1 MGRRPCRVR
10 ARPAETQRRYRIAAR
25 GMERARARRRGRG
38 ARRRARASTGPSA
51 RVGGSREGR
60 RSARAG
66 GPGALARPV
75 ATRCHRIERER
86 ADVARAPRAA
96 PSLRRDVRR
105 SGRMITP
112 RTVIGARFMKAGR
125 MYFFETRGMNDVDL
139 NDFVIVRTE
148 LGEDAARVAI
158 LPTDSP
164 LVMVDP
170 PLGNVVRKATGAD
183 LFAMNKH
190 KRMEED
196 ATRAASEMVRARN
209 LPVKI
214 LGADWQFDGSS
225 LVFFFS
231 SEERP
236 DLSELNAALAA
247 HFGTRIEFRRMGAR
261 DETKVMTGVGTCG
274 RELCCSSWLDK
285 FSNISIRMAKEQ
297 DLPLNQSKLTGVC
310 GRLKCC
316 LIYELETYQEVKGR
330 LPKLGE
336 TFHIPSCES
345 GSCGTS
351 GCATTQGTNVVKES
365 IVVELAAGG
374 RAEYTAQELGVTFNP
389 VGAHTRGVGTYG
401 SDEVPRQERPTPV
414 VSEGGERKRRRRGRR
429 GGRNRGPR

>member
-1 MGRRPCRVR
+1 M
-10 ARPAETQRRYRIAAR
+10 AAR
-25 GMERARARRRGRG
+25 RH
-38 ARRRARASTGPSA
+38 
-51 RVGGSREGR
+51 RV
-60 RSARAG
+60 
-66 GPGALARPV
+66 
-75 ATRCHRIERER
+75 ERER
-86 ADVARAPRAA
+86 ANAARAPRAA
-96 PSLRRDVRR
+96 PAIRRDIRGSR
-105 SGRMITP
+105 RMIVP
-112 RTVIGARFMKAGR
+112 RTVIAARFMKAGR
-125 MYFFETRGMNDVDL
+125 MYCFGTGGTNEVDL
-139 NDFVIVRTE
+139 NEFVIVRTE

-164 LVMVDP
+164 LVMIDP
-170 PLGNVVRKATGAD
+170 PLGTVVRRATGAD
-183 LFAMNKH
+183 LFTMNKH

-196 ATRAASEMVRARN
+196 ATRAAAEMIRARN

-231 SEERP
+231 SSERP

-247 HFGTRIEFRRMGAR
+247 HFGTRIEFRKMGAR

-316 LIYELETYQEVKGR
+316 LIYELETYQEVNGK
-330 LPKLGE
+330 LPKVGE
-336 TFHIPSCES
+336 AFHIPSCVS

-365 IVVELAAGG
+365 ITVELATGG
-374 RAEYTAQELGVTFNP
+374 RAEYTAQELGVRFDAIP
-389 VGAHTRGVGTYG
+389 AHTKGVGT
-401 SDEVPRQERPTPV
+401 
-414 VSEGGERKRRRRGRR
+414 
-429 GGRNRGPR
+429 